1 MIASMTGYGKSENKN
16 KNFSINVEIKS
27 VNNRFFEPIL
37 KLPHSIK
44 DYEQIITNLLK
55 KECATAFHT
64 FPTDIQQR
72 TINTWQ
78 TSIQNNCRNISCIWI
93 PMTSMGEQ

>member
-37 KLPHSIK
+37 KLPNSIK

-55 KECATAFHT
+55 KECERGR
-64 FPTDIQQR
+64 IY
-72 TINTWQ
+72 I
-78 TSIQNNCRNISCIWI
+78 NISII
-93 PMTSMGEQ
+93 RNNNYNHFK

>member
-44 DYEQIITNLLK
+44 DYEQIITNLLRERVTTYSGLMAGTIRIGK
-55 KECATAFHT
+55 RNKTQN
-64 FPTDIQQR
+64 QQ
-72 TINTWQ
+72 
-78 TSIQNNCRNISCIWI
+78 
-93 PMTSMGEQ
+93 GLDAL

>member
-1 MIASMTGYGKSENKN
+1 MNASMTGYGKAENKN

-44 DYEQIITNLLK
+44 DYEQIITNFRGYAIAL
-55 KECATAFHT
+55 CHIF
-64 FPTDIQQR
+64 
-72 TINTWQ
+72 
-78 TSIQNNCRNISCIWI
+78 SICYH
-93 PMTSMGEQ
+93 